1 MSDAAVQPSN
11 DGCDLKDSQPLNCL
25 ASNGSPTENSS
36 EDGSSTVR
44 RNLHDAEYLRRTLER
59 EANGR
64 AALQRLQNLDREAFR
79 LDLAKWL
86 LGAPSIEQIAA
97 YAAKNP
103 DRWAQG
109 LAVMARLSGY
119 TERPEEAP
127 GSTSLFASITKIS
140 DADLLARLTDID
152 AKLGALAGQH
162 QPETIETAEFRE
174 VPADPLADLL

>member
-1 MSDAAVQPSN
+1 MTDSPPLDYPAASELP
-11 DGCDLKDSQPLNCL
+11 
-25 ASNGSPTENSS
+25 AANSS
-36 EDGSSTVR
+36 TDGSCSGAL
-44 RNLHDAEYLRRTLER
+44 RNLTEADALRLALER
-59 EANGR
+59 QSLGR
-64 AALQRLQNLDREAFR
+64 ATLQRLQNLDREAFR

-86 LGAPSIEQIAA
+86 LGAPSMEQIAA

-152 AKLGALAGQH
+152 AKLGALTGQH
-162 QPETIETAEFRE
+162 QPETIEAAEFRE